1 MNTLLV
7 FDFETTGT
15 DPVRDRPVQFACVR
29 TDLDLEIVGKPTTLH
44 CQPTPDHLP
53 DPQAAL
59 LNGITPQFCQQ
70 VGLPELRFVDAVI
83 RELSAPGTI
92 SFGYNSIAFDDEITR
107 FMLCR

>member
-29 TDLDLEIVGKPTTLH
+29 TGLDLEIVGQPTTLH

-53 DPQAAL
+53 DPEAAL
-59 LNGITPQFCQQ
+59 LNGITPS
-70 VGLPELRFVDAVI
+70 
-83 RELSAPGTI
+83 SASRWACPNCA
-92 SFGYNSIAFDDEITR
+92 SS
-107 FMLCR
+107 MP